1 MARKRDKIY
10 GQIYEVYQ
18 DIVRSKLKGG
28 NGMKTRNTRQRFLSR
43 VGGFLLLLL
52 FLLGV
57 SVTATTLTV
66 AIPMGSQIEWSAVVE
81 RYVEAHPT
89 VDVQLL
95 WFPPGDLIMHI
106 EADYG
111 RARDRFDLVM
121 IHREWLNHLAYP
133 LQDLSG
139 SGGKLEI
146 AGGVP
151 VLCDGKVLGGEWP
164 SNSDWV
170 VCVSKQTK
178 NLDHAV
184 RLFLTATQ
192 GTTLSL
198 RFLTQNVQLLP
209 QDVPYLPS
217 LSLAIDER
225 VPCIINLI
233 SGYHIIGLQEVFDA
247 DSQDRIIKAW
257 YNKLVKTTKWISLKK
272 AILEQKKDLAQLK
285 ARGVIDARP
294 NKEEAQIVYDEYFVM
309 GPDQK
314 DDPSQDGGLAIL
326 STYPIIAASG
336 FVYTK
341 SLGLDSL
348 ANKGALYAR
357 INLAPASK
365 REDCYIHVF
374 VTHAQA
380 TRKNDPAGCA
390 QVRKAQFKE
399 LRQFIQNATADK
411 DGGYDGYPIVL
422 MGDFNVIAD
431 KAANSEYRAM
441 LGELRGLS
449 DVWDKLNPQ
458 LPGHTLIGTNQKTRF
473 PSPWGNLGNTLA
485 MEPDM
490 PQRIDYFFYY
500 YGNRLM
506 LDPKSI
512 ELVPSKQGTLYC
524 FDKQNVSPTT
534 CRTIPPQVGCKLKS
548 YTVSDHLGLQMTCEV
563 TFPEP

>member
-1 MARKRDKIY
+1 
-10 GQIYEVYQ
+10 
-18 DIVRSKLKGG
+18 
-28 NGMKTRNTRQRFLSR
+28 MKTRNTRQRFLSR
-43 VGGFLLLLL
+43 VGGFLREMALECPVPGGRGYFLLLL
-52 FLLGV
+52 LVLLGV

-66 AIPMGSQIEWSAVVE
+66 AIPMGSQTEWSAVVE
-81 RYVEAHPT
+81 KYAEAHPP

-95 WFPPGDLIMHI
+95 WFPPSDL
-106 EADYG
+106 
-111 RARDRFDLVM
+111 RDRIMIDYAAAAGQFDLVV
-121 IHREWLNHLAYP
+121 IRREWVSNLAHC

-146 AGGVP
+146 AGSVP
-151 VLCDGKVLGGEWP
+151 VLCDGKILGGEWP
-164 SNSDWV
+164 NKRDWV
-170 VCVSKQTK
+170 VCVSKQSK

-184 RLFLTATQ
+184 ALLLAATQ
-192 GTTLSL
+192 GTTLSV

-209 QDVPYLPS
+209 GY
-217 LSLAIDER
+217 SLAIDER
-225 VPCIINLI
+225 VPCIIDLI
-233 SGYHIIGLQEVFDA
+233 SGYHIIGLQEVFDD
-247 DSQDRIIKAW
+247 DSQNRIIKAW
-257 YNKLVKTTKWISLKK
+257 YNKLVKTPKWISLKK

-285 ARGVIDARP
+285 TRGVIDARP
-294 NKEEAQIVYDEYFVM
+294 NEEKAQIVYDEYFVM

-314 DDPSQDGGLAIL
+314 WDPLSQDGGLIIL

-336 FVYTK
+336 FVYTE
-341 SLGLDSL
+341 SRGADSL

-380 TRKNDPAGCA
+380 TRKDDPAGCA
-390 QVRKAQFKE
+390 QDRKEQFKE
-399 LRQFIQNATADK
+399 LRQFIQNATAGK
-411 DGGYDGYPIVL
+411 DGGYDGYPIIV

-441 LGELRGLS
+441 LDELRGLS

-458 LPGHTLIGTNQKTRF
+458 LPGHTLIGTDQKTRA

-524 FDKQNVSPTT
+524 FDKQNVSPTA

-563 TFPEP
+563 TLP

>member
-1 MARKRDKIY
+1 
-10 GQIYEVYQ
+10 
-18 DIVRSKLKGG
+18 
-28 NGMKTRNTRQRFLSR
+28 MKTRNTRQKFLSR

-66 AIPMGSQIEWSAVVE
+66 AIPMGSQTEWSAVVE
-81 RYVEAHPT
+81 KYVEAHPT

-95 WFPPGDLIMHI
+95 WFPPVDLREHI

-111 RARDRFDLVM
+111 HARDRFDLIM
-121 IHREWLNHLAYP
+121 IYREWLNDLAYP

-151 VLCDGKVLGGEWP
+151 VLYNGKILGGEWP
-164 SNSDWV
+164 NKSDWV
-170 VCVSKQTK
+170 VCVSKQSK

-184 RLFLTATQ
+184 ALFLDATQ

-209 QDVPYLPS
+209 GF
-217 LSLAIDER
+217 SLAIDER
-225 VPCIINLI
+225 VPCIIDLI
-233 SGYHIIGLQEVFDA
+233 SGYHIIGLQEVFDG
-247 DSQDRIIKAW
+247 DSQNRIIKAW
-257 YNKLVKTTKWISLKK
+257 YNKLVKTPKWISLKK
-272 AILEQKKDLAQLK
+272 AILEQKKDLTQLK

-294 NKEEAQIVYDEYFVM
+294 NEKKAQIVYDEYFVM

-314 DDPSQDGGLAIL
+314 ENPLFQDGGLIIL

-336 FVYTK
+336 FVYTE
-341 SLGLDSL
+341 SRGADSL

-380 TRKNDPAGCA
+380 TRKNNPAGCA

-399 LRQFIQNATADK
+399 LKKFIEKATAGK
-411 DGGYDGYPIVL
+411 DGKYDGYPIVL

-431 KAANSEYRAM
+431 KAQNSEYNDM
-441 LGELRGLS
+441 LKTLDLNLK
-449 DVWDKLNPQ
+449 DVWDKIEPK
-458 LPGHTLIGTNQKTRF
+458 LPGHTWIGNDQKTKAN
-473 PSPWGNLGNTLA
+473 SPWGNLGNTLA
-485 MEPDM
+485 MNPGM

-500 YGNRLM
+500 YGNRLI

-524 FDKQNVSPTT
+524 FDKQNVSPTAT
-534 CRTIPPQVGCKLKS
+534 DCRTIPPQVGCELKS

-563 TFPEP
+563 TLP